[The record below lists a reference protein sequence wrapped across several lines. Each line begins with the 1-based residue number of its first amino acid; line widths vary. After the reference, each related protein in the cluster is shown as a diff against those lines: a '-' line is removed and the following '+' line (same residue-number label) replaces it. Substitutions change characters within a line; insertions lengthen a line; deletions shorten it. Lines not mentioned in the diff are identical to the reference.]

1 MIKIICLG
9 KIKES
14 YINDAIKEYTK
25 RLSKYTEIKI
35 IELDDVGID
44 DKKVVLKKEEEKIL
58 KVLNDKEYIITL
70 EIEGNEISSLDFARK
85 INDIFIQSSNITFII
100 GGSYG
105 LSDEIKKK
113 SNYKLSFSKMTFPH
127 QLFRVILLEQLYRA
141 FKINNNE
148 EYHK

>member
-70 EIEGNEISSLDFARK
+70 EIEGNEISSLDFAKK

>member
-14 YINDAIKEYTK
+14 YLVEAIKEYKK
-25 RLSKYTEIKI
+25 RIQKFTDIEI
-35 IELDDVGID
+35 IELEDVGITD
-44 DKKVVLKKEEEKIL
+44 KVVALRKEKERIL
-58 KVLNDKEYIITL
+58 KVINKKDYIITL
-70 EIEGNEISSLDFARK
+70 EIEGKQETSEEFAKEIDNIYIK
-85 INDIFIQSSNITFII
+85 NSNITFII

-105 LSDEIKKK
+105 LSDEIKEL
-113 SNYKLSFSKMTFPH
+113 SNCRLSFSKMTFPH
-127 QLFRVILLEQLYRA
+127 QLFRVILLEQIYRA